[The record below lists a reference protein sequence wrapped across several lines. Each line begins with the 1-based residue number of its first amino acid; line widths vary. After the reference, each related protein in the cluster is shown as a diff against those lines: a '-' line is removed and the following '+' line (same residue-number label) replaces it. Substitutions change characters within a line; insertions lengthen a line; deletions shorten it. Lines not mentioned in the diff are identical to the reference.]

1 MQKLIMGNWKMNG
14 NTQSVKELCEGIT
27 TAKFDSSKVSV
38 AVFPSSVYIR
48 ETIAQLSKEIGVG
61 LQNITFND
69 DGAYTGELSK
79 AMLEDLGCDYVLIG
93 HSERRSLFGETD
105 ECVFKKLQKVIDTD
119 ITPVVCIG
127 ESLDDREG
135 GKLEE
140 VLASQLA
147 LVLQNLSVEQ
157 LEKVVIAY
165 EPVWAIGTG
174 VVASLEQVQE
184 THESIR
190 SMIAKID
197 DNLAKN
203 IKIVYGGSLKAAN
216 AKDILSLADVDGGLI
231 GGASLQAPEF
241 NEIINQANII
251 CTQ

>member
-1 MQKLIMGNWKMNG
+1 
-14 NTQSVKELCEGIT
+14 
-27 TAKFDSSKVSV
+27 
-38 AVFPSSVYIR
+38 
-48 ETIAQLSKEIGVG
+48 
-61 LQNITFND
+61 
-69 DGAYTGELSK
+69 
-79 AMLEDLGCDYVLIG
+79 LIG
-93 HSERRSLFGETD
+93 HSERRSLFNESD
-105 ECVFKKLQKVIDTD
+105 EDVFKKLQKVIDTD

-127 ESLDDREG
+127 ESLEDREG

-147 LVLQNLSVEQ
+147 LVLQNLSVAQ
-157 LEKVVIAY
+157 LSKVVVAY

>member
-14 NTQSVKELCEGIT
+14 NTQSIKELCEGIT
-27 TAKFDSSKVSV
+27 TAKFDASKVGV
-38 AVFPSSVYIR
+38 AVFPSSVYIK
-48 ETIAQLSKEIGVG
+48 ETIAQLPKEIGVG

-69 DGAYTGELSK
+69 DGAFTGELSK
-79 AMLEDLGCDYVLIG
+79 AMLEDVGCDYVLIG
-93 HSERRSLFGETD
+93 HSERRSLFGESD
-105 ECVFKKLQKVIDTD
+105 EDVFKKLVKVIDTYV
-119 ITPVVCIG
+119 TPVVCIG
-127 ESLDDREG
+127 ESLKDREG

-147 LVLQNLSVEQ
+147 LVLQNLSVKQ
-157 LEKVVIAY
+157 LSKVVVAY
-165 EPVWAIGTG
+165 EPIWAIGTG

-184 THESIR
+184 THEFIR

-197 DNLAKN
+197 ENLAKN

-231 GGASLQAPEF
+231 GGASLKASEF

>member
-14 NTQSVKELCEGIT
+14 NTQSIKELCAGIA
-27 TAKFDSSKVSV
+27 TAKFDNSKVGV
-38 AVFPSSVYIR
+38 VVFPSSVYVK
-48 ETIAQLSKEIGVG
+48 ETIAQLPKKIGVG

-79 AMLEDLGCDYVLIG
+79 AMLEDVGCDYVLIG
-93 HSERRSLFGETD
+93 HSERRSLFNESD
-105 ECVFKKLQKVIDTD
+105 EDVFKKLLKVIDTD
-119 ITPVVCIG
+119 IIPVVCIG
-127 ESLDDREG
+127 ESLEDRQG

-147 LVLQNLSVEQ
+147 LVLQNLSIAQ
-157 LEKVVIAY
+157 LSKVVVAY

-184 THESIR
+184 THKFIR

-197 DNLAKN
+197 SKLAKS

-216 AKDILSLADVDGGLI
+216 AKDILSLTDVDGGLI
-231 GGASLQAPEF
+231 GGASLKAPEF